1 LPDLGPAHPAERWW
15 SLPESSRSEV
25 LTLLARLIARGVLIV
40 PDTAGDGS
48 GDGDE

>member
-1 LPDLGPAHPAERWW
+1 
-15 SLPESSRSEV
+15 V

-40 PDTAGDGS
+40 PDTAGAGS

>member
-1 LPDLGPAHPAERWW
+1 L
-15 SLPESSRSEV
+15 LPESTRSEV
-25 LTLLARLIARGVLIV
+25 LALLARLIARGVLIA